1 MKDPSL
7 DEDLKSTL
15 QTAAD
20 SLEATQR
27 AAQSALEAIAKEMKL
42 LRADNDRSKEAEKIL
57 QKYRNGMENNGMAT
71 QWDSIDKFENRH
83 AFLIDLINYIPTNDP
98 KLEKLRALLNR
109 LLDNDAERNRILNE
123 IMKQQSLS
131 GDLIFQANLGSIARA
146 RLEMNDLSE
155 KIRKF
160 ETNSD
165 GIDQHVIRL
174 KVQLEEEQG
183 ETERVTNIN
192 SDLQR
197 NIDRLK
203 TELAASHLKN
213 RKLDAELSER
223 EIEMAN
229 LEKEQSYNH

>member
-1 MKDPSL
+1 MSRSMQNLLREFRTLYEERLQRLDLATPTPENMKAKNDVYQHYVHDLLEQNDALINALKDSENKLETSGQLETSLMEEVNLAKGFEEELQKVREAKLRLEDEIRTIEDQSHRLREQL
-7 DEDLKSTL
+7 DESDL
-15 QTAAD
+15 ARER
-20 SLEATQR
+20 LEATI
-27 AAQSALEAIAKEMKL
+27 SESH
-42 LRADNDRSKEAEKIL
+42 NDL
-57 QKYRNGMENNGMAT
+57 
-71 QWDSIDKFENRH
+71 
-83 AFLIDLINYIPTNDP
+83 
-98 KLEKLRALLNR
+98 
-109 LLDNDAERNRILNE
+109 
-123 IMKQQSLS
+123 
-131 GDLIFQANLGSIARA
+131 ARA
-146 RLEMNDLSE
+146 RIEMNDLRD